1 MSSLPDR
8 FTCSGCS
15 EERTDLM
22 VANDLG
28 YFCSDCEDRAFLD
41 VAEVRRLRESKPLED
56 RKR

>member
-1 MSSLPDR
+1 
-8 FTCSGCS
+8 
-15 EERTDLM
+15 M